1 MSSHDYTMHV
11 SAQELLD
18 GLFGAQIASIS
29 AEEKTG
35 LHINFVDGRVLVV
48 VGLMDGCIGVQVM
61 KTEVLH

>member
-1 MSSHDYTMHV
+1 MSSSDYTMHV

-35 LHINFVDGRVLVV
+35 LHMMAGFW
-48 VGLMDGCIGVQVM
+48 
-61 KTEVLH
+61 